1 MRITYVQWLSVI
13 IALATGGAAMCVVII
28 LLRAMAKMQ
37 YNGTMQPETLVGKQ
51 ATVYIS
57 IPAERSGRGK
67 ITLTAQGR
75 YMELDA
81 MTEGEKLFTDE
92 SVEIIATENECA
104 VVRRVQNEEK
114 TTTAEKGDELN

>member
-1 MRITYVQWLSVI
+1 MT
-13 IALATGGAAMCVVII
+13 VVVV
-28 LLRAMAKMQ
+28 LLRAMYKMQ
-37 YNGTMQPETLVGKQ
+37 YNGTMQPEKLVGKR

-81 MTEGEKLFTDE
+81 MTDGEKLVTDE
-92 SVEIIATENECA
+92 SVEIVATENECA
-104 VVRRVQNEEK
+104 VVKR
-114 TTTAEKGDELN
+114 AEKLAEETADENNN